1 MTNLLNQLKNTD
13 PALGTSDW
21 TKVNQDLINLFAD
34 ATGDHQWIHVDEDR
48 AAKQSPWGTTVAHG
62 YYTLALYPRQ
72 LAPLMRDMGVEK
84 VLNYG
89 CNRVRFPEAVR
100 AGDRVRAQF
109 TLKEVD
115 EGPLGAVQVT
125 IAAQTEIEGR
135 PKPACV
141 AELLFLLFPE
151 G

>member
-1 MTNLLNQLKNTD
+1 MTNLFEKLQEAD

-21 TKVNQDLINLFAD
+21 TEVGQDIIRTFAD
-34 ATGDHQWIHVDEDR
+34 ATGDHQWIHVDEAR
-48 AAKQSPWGTTVAHG
+48 AARQSPWGTTVAHG

-72 LAPLMRDMGVEK
+72 LAPLMHNLGIEK

-89 CNRVRFPEAVR
+89 CNR
-100 AGDRVRAQF
+100 AGDRVRAHF
-109 TLKEVD
+109 TLKGVD

-125 IAAQTEIEGR
+125 IAAQTEIESR